1 MSLPDP
7 EYDRNDPDIT
17 DISGSVYVLEATGG
31 FTMERGFDD
40 IKLAEQTAPSYIDVT
55 NSVQITLDVATFN
68 TKLDLASFDTT
79 TDAFGVDE
87 VSLSAVELT
96 AGLAAS
102 SQVLSVG
109 KYQTLYSDFQAYV
122 AAYFGLNGGFE
133 SLFTAAS
140 EFAIDTNN
148 EFTAQSFI
156 DLLTASAQ
164 DPSGRYI
171 NALEGS
177 ITVANISKLLKYSVD
192 ANVFGNRDPETKDW
206 GVVDGF
212 QAGDLIWVPDG
223 TTITLRLAIDAESFA
238 PLNNIGSTTG
248 SNIAQTQSTSFEA
261 TNFSLTTEAS
271 TTLITRVAKAPLLIK
286 LVTV

>member
-55 NSVQITLDVATFN
+55 NSVQITLDVLTFN
-68 TKLDLASFDTT
+68 NKLDLESFDTT
-79 TDAFGVDE
+79 T
-87 VSLSAVELT
+87 ELT

-223 TTITLRLAIDAESFA
+223 TTITLKLAIDAESFA